1 MTETDSVP
9 GLPSRQAGHMVGS
22 RNHTGLLSRK
32 GDLKET
38 QMIRRIVLVAGAL
51 LVASVW
57 FGSAAHAGSYTPPS
71 SDPPAVSPSGQ
82 VSGQADPAGVAS
94 SGQLPQTGSDTTE
107 SLLRIGIVL
116 VVCGGVLAFA
126 ATRRRASS
134 TSS

>member
-1 MTETDSVP
+1 
-9 GLPSRQAGHMVGS
+9 
-22 RNHTGLLSRK
+22 
-32 GDLKET
+32 
-38 QMIRRIVLVAGAL
+38 MIRRILLVVGAL

-71 SDPPAVSPSGQ
+71 NDPSAVSPAGQ
-82 VSGQADPAGVAS
+82 VSGQAVDPATVGS

-134 TSS
+134 TPS